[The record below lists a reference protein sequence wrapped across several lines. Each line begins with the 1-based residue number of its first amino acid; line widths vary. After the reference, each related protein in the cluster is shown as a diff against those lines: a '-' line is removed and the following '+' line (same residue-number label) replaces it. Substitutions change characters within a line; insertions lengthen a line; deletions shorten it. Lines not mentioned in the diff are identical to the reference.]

1 MARWQAFVG
10 VGGVGAG
17 AALGVALGAAAPAA
31 FAVDYMTPQ
40 QAQQAQFPK
49 ADRFVPK
56 VVRLDAAQLQ
66 ALTAQLGVPAR
77 SAQWTVVE
85 AWQGAQILGWVVI
98 DNVVGKFELITYA
111 VGLDAQGKVLG
122 VDILSYRESHG
133 SEIRLPAWRA
143 QFAGKGPAAPLRLGQ
158 DVQNLS
164 GATLSCQHVT
174 EGVRRIVAVVAQGR
188 ASQQL

>member
-1 MARWQAFVG
+1 MATWRPFN
-10 VGGVGAG
+10 
-17 AALGVALGAAAPAA
+17 LGALGAASVGLALSSASPVA

-40 QAQQAQFPK
+40 QAQQAQFPQ
-49 ADRFVPK
+49 ADRFVPR

-66 ALTAQLGVPAR
+66 AIGAQIGVAAR
-77 SAQWTVVE
+77 SAQWTVIE
-85 AWQGAQILGWVVI
+85 AWQGQQLLGWLVI

-158 DVQNLS
+158 DVQNRS

-174 EGVRRIVAVVAQGR
+174 DGVRRIVAVVAQGR

>member
-1 MARWQAFVG
+1 MARWHPHAQGLAG
-10 VGGVGAG
+10 VAGV
-17 AALGVALGAAAPAA
+17 ALGVASPAA
-31 FAVDYMTPQ
+31 FAVDYLTPA
-40 QAQQAQFPK
+40 QAQQAQFPH

-66 ALTAQLGVPAR
+66 ALSAQIGAPAR
-77 SAQWTVVE
+77 SAQWTVME
-85 AWQGAQILGWVVI
+85 AWQGQQLLGWVVI

-133 SEIRLPAWRA
+133 SEIRLPAWRG
-143 QFAGKGPAAPLRLGQ
+143 QFAGKGPQAAIKVGQ
-158 DVQNLS
+158 DIQNLS

-174 EGVRRIVAVVAQGR
+174 EGVRRIVSLVAQAR
-188 ASQQL
+188 SLHQL